1 MGILDHQLLLR
12 SFTSD
17 VMKENIERLKFFDIY
32 HCLRKASF
40 SAAIKAQEKLRKIPV
55 SFLEWMKYCD
65 GGLLFDTVML
75 SSRGYDE
82 ELDLDFDTFDDYNA
96 KDIKE
101 EMALPEGYS
110 VFAIRSYGD
119 PICFN
124 FENNDGKV
132 YLWNIE
138 RSIFEEVWD
147 SFDIWLSSEINSAIE
162 LVEEDVLDP
171 LAIKLGDE

>member
-1 MGILDHQLLLR
+1 MAILNHLVLLD
-12 SFTSD
+12 SFTDD
-17 VMKENIERLKFFDIY
+17 VMKDNVEKLECFKLY
-32 HCLRKASF
+32 HCLRRSSTSSIDLYRKKWGALP
-40 SAAIKAQEKLRKIPV
+40 EKFYQWLKV
-55 SFLEWMKYCD
+55 CD

-75 SSRGYDE
+75 SINGYDR
-82 ELDLDFDTFDDYNA
+82 ELDLNFETFDEYNA
-96 KDIKE
+96 ASSKE
-101 EMALPEGYS
+101 EIRLPSEYF

-124 FENNDGKV
+124 SLTNDGKV
-132 YLWNIE
+132 YLWNME
-138 RSIFEEVWD
+138 ESVFEEVWD